1 MRWNLKLYTTGWL
14 NYYAIAGMRSRIQEL
29 NRWLKRRI
37 RMYIWKQ
44 WKRPKTRIGNLIALG
59 MSVYWAHKN
68 GYTGKGYWRVAGSG
82 ILNHTLTDKYLESLG
97 YDDIAKKYE
106 VLHLNY

>member
-1 MRWNLKLYTTGWL
+1 VAETTDTDVYL
-14 NYYAIAGMRSRIQEL
+14 EAVEET
-29 NRWLKRRI
+29 
-37 RMYIWKQ
+37 
-44 WKRPKTRIGNLIALG
+44 KTRIGNLIALG